1 MHNEVIR
8 HSVRQKQ
15 ERSQQTQAQGCLLAE
30 TEAVFH
36 DERALTIEDNDHD
49 EQRWITLGLDAR
61 GRLLVVAYSYRE
73 ANVVRVISARF
84 ATPSERC
91 EYFLE
96 A

>member
-1 MHNEVIR
+1 MKSIEIQYDKSKNAANKLKHKGV
-8 HSVRQKQ
+8 S
-15 ERSQQTQAQGCLLAE
+15 LAE

-49 EQRWITLGLDAR
+49 EQRWVTLGLDSK

-73 ANVVRVISARF
+73 ANVVRTISARV

-91 EYFLE
+91 AYFLE